1 MQLTDEDI
9 EEFQDIFERKFGTR
23 IEKAEAHTKATS
35 LIRLMQIVYRP
46 LTDEEER
53 IAQTVRKQAA
63 TIPTH

>member
-1 MQLTDEDI
+1 MVVSVVG
-9 EEFQDIFERKFGTR
+9 ERELQELR
-23 IEKAEAHTKATS
+23 AKATS

-53 IAQTVRKQAA
+53 IAQSVRAQAA

>member
-9 EEFQDIFERKFGTR
+9 EEFQDIYERKFGTR
-23 IEKAEAHTKATS
+23 IEKAEAQAKATS

-53 IAQTVRKQAA
+53 IAQTARKQAA